1 MQGWGPEFN
10 PQQLCEKGGTVCT
23 SCDLTDGEVE
33 TDGFPQLLAS
43 QPSWSS
49 GSLGFSERLLSPFHP
64 PKVELTGEDMGTHT
78 DANITHTA
86 PHTLPTFLWCILWA
100 ASGTLTL
107 GSGTGCGQ
115 EHQILVAPPAPQP
128 LAFLN
133 ALLPGQRHL
142 SYLPLAGRMT
152 NQEAGVI
159 CFCWFLFFFFPSC
172 EWTRNTIR
180 QERLSH
186 AAGVVVGPTLL
197 SVSAGVWTQGLACAR
212 QAFYRWAKLSA
223 TLSCHGVIC
232 QKL

>member
-1 MQGWGPEFN
+1 MEKWRQMDFHSSWPASPADHQGVWGSVRDCSP
-10 PQQLCEKGGTVCT
+10 
-23 SCDLTDGEVE
+23 
-33 TDGFPQLLAS
+33 
-43 QPSWSS
+43 PSI
-49 GSLGFSERLLSPFHP
+49 P
-64 PKVELTGEDMGTHT
+64 PKWNCLGKTWAHT
-78 DANITHTA
+78 RMQTLTHTA

-133 ALLPGQRHL
+133 ALLLGQCHL
-142 SYLPLAGRMT
+142 SYQPLAGRMT

-159 CFCWFLFFFFPSC
+159 CFCWFLFFFFFPSC
-172 EWTRNTIR
+172 EWTRNRIR
-180 QERLSH
+180 LERLSR
-186 AAGVVVGPTLL
+186 AAWVVVGPTLL